1 MEKMPNSFI
10 VYRIVE
16 SEFAHLL
23 ASGKTNRWNF
33 RKNYVLYTAQSRS
46 LATLENLC
54 RLSGF
59 PIKDYVCLEITLDL
73 TLASIQTVVK
83 ENLPNDWQTL
93 NGMYAC
99 QQIGQSW
106 YLEKKDL
113 ILKVPSV
120 VVPDEYNFLINTEH
134 PHFNSSAHIKKS
146 EPYLWD
152 NRLF

>member
-1 MEKMPNSFI
+1 MPNSII

-16 SEFAHLL
+16 SEFAHLI

-59 PIKDYVCLEITLDL
+59 PINDYVCMEIEIDL
-73 TLASIQTVVK
+73 SSASTQTVKK
-83 ENLPNDWQTL
+83 EHLPKDWQSL

-99 QQIGQSW
+99 QQLGQSW
-106 YLEKKDL
+106 YLDKKDL

-120 VVPDEYNFLINTEH
+120 VVPDEHNYLLNTEH
-134 PHFNSSAHIKKS
+134 PIYESSVRILKTES
-146 EPYLWD
+146 YLWD